1 MNPNEF
7 IKIKNKIEN
16 ARQELSEKKAERKI
30 LIEKIKK
37 ELGVDSIDEAY
48 LKLNEM
54 EKDLSIK
61 ENRKEKLIKK
71 IEILLEKYEG
81 TQ

>member
-71 IEILLEKYEG
+71 IEILLEKYDK
-81 TQ
+81 